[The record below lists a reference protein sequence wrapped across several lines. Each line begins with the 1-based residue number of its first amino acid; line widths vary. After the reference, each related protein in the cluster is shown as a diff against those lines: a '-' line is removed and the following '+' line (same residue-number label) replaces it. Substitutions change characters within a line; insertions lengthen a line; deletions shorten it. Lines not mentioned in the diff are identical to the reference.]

1 MRGRKLSGKLLEA
14 FSLLCQSEER
24 FVSYMGE
31 SWEQMA
37 GPTNSV
43 EASEEAAPE
52 DRGGPEARDRGRIP
66 QREKVE
72 VVDPV
77 VTIRAAT
84 DYEDRRR

>member
-14 FSLLCQSEER
+14 FSLLCQSGER

-43 EASEEAAPE
+43 EASEEAA
-52 DRGGPEARDRGRIP
+52 RRTEA
-66 QREKVE
+66 
-72 VVDPV
+72 
-77 VTIRAAT
+77 
-84 DYEDRRR
+84 DRRRGIEDAYPGERESRWRILW

>member
-1 MRGRKLSGKLLEA
+1 M
-14 FSLLCQSEER
+14 
-24 FVSYMGE
+24 SYMGE

-52 DRGGPEARDRGRIP
+52 DRGGPEARDRGPIP
-66 QREKVE
+66 RREGVE